1 MAMAMAMAGLGAR
14 ARAPR
19 AGRARSAR
27 TADDRSWRAAQ
38 RRAAPRA
45 FELGDAVWLAIPGG
59 FGALAGF
66 SNLRILKREA
76 EARAKLDAVD
86 PALASDVN
94 EENFAV
100 PSYRYGLLSK
110 RAAALQSGGPAAVE
124 AEIEAQAAKDKRVRF
139 ARAGPE
145 GSPEREAE
153 QLRYMAEVRRQQA
166 GARRAR
172 TRGAPPLSVFRMAR
186 R

>member
-1 MAMAMAMAGLGAR
+1 M
-14 ARAPR
+14 
-19 AGRARSAR
+19 
-27 TADDRSWRAAQ
+27 DRSTRTQ

-86 PALASDVN
+86 PALAADVN

-153 QLRYMAEVRRQQA
+153 QLRYMAEWSASREQKIGDGTLMGRTAAEWAKFAEDKQDTNA
-166 GARRAR
+166 DDEGADVGGGR
-172 TRGAPPLSVFRMAR
+172 FE
-186 R
+186 